1 MEKRRHILGA
11 RGLRGGEGT
20 WMVEVMSVVK
30 FGDGLVI
37 MMAIMKVP
45 SVRGAR
51 TPCRPRR
58 KESVG
63 LGKEGGTTF

>member
-1 MEKRRHILGA
+1 MEKRRHILGTKC
-11 RGLRGGEGT
+11 LR
-20 WMVEVMSVVK
+20 VEVMSVVK

-51 TPCRPRR
+51 TPCRPCR
-58 KESVG
+58 KESVE

>member
-1 MEKRRHILGA
+1 MEKRRHILGTKC
-11 RGLRGGEGT
+11 LR
-20 WMVEVMSVVK
+20 VEVMSVVK

>member
-30 FGDGLVI
+30 FGD

-45 SVRGAR
+45 SVWGAR
-51 TPCRPRR
+51 TPCRPRC